1 MYLESMYQLGA
12 KRSGIRELF
21 EHGLRRTAEVG
32 AENVYDFSLG
42 NPSVPAPEEVRQ
54 AFMREAAREDSV
66 AVHGYTP
73 AAGDMEARR
82 AIAEDITV
90 RSGMDVHAE
99 NIFVTCGAAPA
110 LIACIH
116 ALAVP
121 EAEFVLLAPYFPEYT
136 MFVGVSGSKSV
147 VVPAEAD
154 FQLHPEKIA
163 PYLTEH
169 TQAVLLNSPN
179 NPSGVIYSRASLEA
193 LGALLREKSA
203 AFGHPIYLISDE
215 PYREL
220 AYDGTEVP
228 YVPSIYENT
237 IICYSWSKSLSLP
250 GERIGYVCVPDCAAD
265 HEGVFY
271 AIAGAARMAGHVCAP
286 AMQQHVVKACL
297 RARPDLA
304 AYDRNRQTLYRALT
318 EYGYECVY
326 PQGAFYMM
334 VKAPCGS
341 SAAFSE
347 RAKQRDLLIVPG
359 DSFGCP
365 AYFRV
370 STCVSHEMILR
381 SLPVFRAL
389 IEESR

>member
-21 EHGLRRTAEVG
+21 EHGLRRAAEVG
-32 AENVYDFSLG
+32 AENVYDYSLG

-82 AIAEDITV
+82 AIAEDITA
-90 RSGMDVHAE
+90 RSGMTVRAE

-110 LIACIH
+110 LISCIH
-116 ALAVP
+116 ALSVP

-136 MFVGVSGSKSV
+136 MFVGMSGSKSV

-163 PYLTEH
+163 PYLSEH

-220 AYDGTEVP
+220 AYDGIEVP

-265 HEGVFY
+265 HEELFC

-334 VKAPCGS
+334 VKAPGGS

-381 SLPVFRAL
+381 SLPTFRAL
-389 IEESR
+389 IEEA